1 MMMKAAAKAAKTATS
16 IPNSWKNFAR
26 KSAKTKTRVGSQR
39 RAKKGGQG
47 QGRPTKETA
56 GTPAEALTTEGDS
69 QGLDQGH
76 LPPGVIGETPAE
88 AQWTVGEGLG
98 QGHLPPGAIAGL
110 AQGHQLLDARI
121 GTKVVALTIAGE
133 LQGHRRPDASAGI
146 RVVAKMT
153 ARENQGQGHL
163 KRDASAENRVAALM
177 TRRDGLGRQN
187 RSTSTKR
194 IAAAEGKILRRR
206 YRITTRSKGCEK

>member
-153 ARENQGQGHL
+153 ARENQGHVQGHL
-163 KRDASAENRVAALM
+163 KRDASAGIQVAALMIARENQGHGQGHLERDASAETRVAALM
-177 TRRDGLGRQN
+177 TRR
-187 RSTSTKR
+187 
-194 IAAAEGKILRRR
+194 EG
-206 YRITTRSKGCEK
+206 